1 MVVSQRSP
9 QIRRIKTKKC
19 VGRLILR
26 CNTDKTKQKD
36 SRKNVQERETRG
48 NYNNTCGAQDP
59 RIRHFIFVLAGNGP
73 KSAHK
78 PQNKVYYRYG
88 NTRHVKLKSTTIENL
103 LSFENSEFNFKE
115 YNVIVGPNNSGKT
128 NLLRILKLLAS
139 ENLSIFG
146 ITQQMRLRQGKESQ
160 IKLTI
165 ETTDQEIKMLLQVLL
180 NKHIDSEEIPDSWK
194 RLTII
199 LNWPALG
206 NNLTPNNVI
215 LYFQNKVAVIANFGE
230 HIIFYCPFT

>member
-9 QIRRIKTKKC
+9 QIRRIKPKNAWVVSSSDATRTRQNRK
-19 VGRLILR
+19 IPE
-26 CNTDKTKQKD
+26 
-36 SRKNVQERETRG
+36 KNVQERETRG

-88 NTRHVKLKSTTIENL
+88 NTRHVKLKSITIENL

-180 NKHIDSEEIPDSWK
+180 KQAH
-194 RLTII
+194 
-199 LNWPALG
+199 
-206 NNLTPNNVI
+206 
-215 LYFQNKVAVIANFGE
+215 
-230 HIIFYCPFT
+230 